1 MNNARH
7 ILMQIHAVL
16 GSTKKTER
24 EVDDFC
30 SWIEVQVMT
39 ELFGGLPKDK
49 QEQAIN
55 QFMILPPDKKE
66 SVFYPYYTVEYMQGR
81 VKKATK
87 QAIVERI
94 VEPHWNKLSPS
105 QQEGIRSLLEAI
117 ER

>member
-1 MNNARH
+1 MNNARRM
-7 ILMQIHAVL
+7 LMHIHAVM

-39 ELFGGLPKDK
+39 ELFGGLPRDK
-49 QEQAIN
+49 QEQAIE

-66 SVFYPYYTVEYMQGR
+66 TVFYPYYTVEYMQGR

-87 QAIVERI
+87 KAIHQQI
-94 VEPHWNKLSPS
+94 VAPHWDKLSSS
-105 QQEGIRSLLEAI
+105 QQESIRSLLEEI